1 MRLLA
6 IVMCVVLA
14 GCAHTPEPEPQELF
28 EQLPNWDGAAHKTCC
43 GHLRT
48 CQPWQSPRC

>member
-14 GCAHTPEPEPQELF
+14 GCASTQPEPQELF

-48 CQPWQSPRC
+48 CQPWQTPRC